1 MVFYYA
7 DIPRTQA
14 TNGLLSFIS
23 DKVIVY
29 LMAMQVF
36 CIILNAT
43 YFSDQGFK
51 YLISMVAFAEIL
63 NS

>member
-14 TNGLLSFIS
+14 ANGLLSFIS

-29 LMAMQVF
+29 LMAVQVF
-36 CIILNAT
+36 SIILITT
-43 YFSDQGFK
+43 YFIDQRFK
-51 YLISMVAFAEIL
+51 YLIRVVALVEIL
-63 NS
+63 NR

>member
-14 TNGLLSFIS
+14 ANGLLSFIS

-29 LMAMQVF
+29 LMAVQVF
-36 CIILNAT
+36 SIILIT
-43 YFSDQGFK
+43 THFIDQRFK
-51 YLISMVAFAEIL
+51 YLG
-63 NS
+63 